1 MIPNGM
7 DSYQFLRFQQANGM
21 HNGMG
26 DLRQKALQNNNR
38 NAYQP

>member
-7 DSYQFLRFQQANGM
+7 DTYQFLRYQHANGM
-21 HNGMG
+21 T